1 MSLSTKVHQARQGI
15 IERFQ
20 NGNISKAIA
29 ISTFLFPTSRLL
41 NGRFLTG
48 PLCLLPILE
57 MPGGY
62 RQWQKVGCHVKKK
75 AKAFTILAPSSIK
88 NKAE

>member
-57 MPGGY
+57 MPGAIGN
-62 RQWQKVGCHVKKK
+62 GKKSAAMSRK
-75 AKAFTILAPSSIK
+75 RL
-88 NKAE
+88 

>member
-1 MSLSTKVHQARQGI
+1 MFIANTGDAR
-15 IERFQ
+15 
-20 NGNISKAIA
+20 
-29 ISTFLFPTSRLL
+29 
-41 NGRFLTG
+41 
-48 PLCLLPILE
+48 
-57 MPGGY
+57 GY